1 MLHQL
6 LVGLSRRAK
15 VALMVSVDTVLLVF
29 GLWLALSLR
38 YGYLWAPFTLEQ
50 WLCIGVAVGS
60 GVASLVFFGFY
71 RWMVRYVSGHTV
83 SIVFKALAV
92 SALALGTT
100 IMASRAELPR
110 SAPVLYLLVAG
121 FLVVSSRFLAQRYL
135 QRKSGKARIPI
146 VIYGAGNTGS
156 QLALSLQHSNE
167 YRPVAFIDDRPA
179 LQGMLVFGIKV
190 HAPSRLSWLIE
201 EYGVAQ
207 IFLAMPS
214 LSNSRR
220 KDILLFLEPCSLK
233 VKTVPRLRDIID
245 GKARPE
251 EVKDIDLE
259 DLLGRDPVPPDMQ
272 LMGTTITGKCV
283 LVTGAGGSIGSEL
296 CRKILEL
303 KPSMLVLL
311 EQSEYGLYAIEQELR
326 GIQRSHPELRDV
338 LLGTVLGSVRDARL
352 LATVFREYAV
362 ATVFH
367 AAAYKHVPIVES
379 NVVEGVSNNV
389 FGTLAVA
396 RAAQEAGAATFVL
409 ISTDKAV
416 RPTNIMGASKRMAEL
431 LLQAL
436 AQEEQRKPADKR
448 TCFCMV
454 RFGNVL
460 GSSGSV
466 VPLFKEQ
473 IREGGP
479 VTVTHPDIIRYFMT
493 IPEAAQLVIQAA
505 AMASGGDVFLLD
517 MGEPVRIADMARRM
531 IHLMGFPVRQP
542 GEEHGIAIEYTGL
555 RPGEKLY
562 EELLVG
568 DADEPT
574 RHERIRRAIEV
585 SLSPDELD
593 DILIRMRL
601 LCEEGRVADIYEL
614 FRTLGIGFASSLH
627 LPRCLPISAVTMP

>member
-1 MLHQL
+1 MLQQL

-15 VALMVSVDTVLLVF
+15 VAVMVSADTVLLLA

-38 YGYLWAPFTLEQ
+38 YGFIWMPSTLEH
-50 WLCIGVAVGS
+50 WLCIGAAVGS
-60 GVASLVFFGFY
+60 GVASLAFFGLY

-92 SALALGTT
+92 SALVLGTA
-100 IMASRAELPR
+100 IMVSRATLPR
-110 SAPVLYLLVAG
+110 SAPVFYLLVAG
-121 FLVVSSRFLAQRYL
+121 SMIVASRFLAQRYL
-135 QRKSGKARIPI
+135 QRESGRRRSPI
-146 VIYGAGNTGS
+146 LIYGAGNTGS

-167 YRPVAFIDDRPA
+167 YRPVAFIDDRQA
-179 LQGMLVFGIKV
+179 IQGMLVFGAKV
-190 HAPSRLSWLIE
+190 YAPSRLSWLIE
-201 EYGVAQ
+201 EYGVEQ

-220 KDILLFLEPCSLK
+220 KEILLFLEPSSLK
-233 VKTVPRLRDIID
+233 VKTVPSLKDILD

-251 EVKDIDLE
+251 EVKEIDLE
-259 DLLGRDPVPPDMQ
+259 DLLGRDPVPPDTE
-272 LMGTTITGKCV
+272 LMGATITGKCV

-303 KPSMLVLL
+303 RPSRLVLF
-311 EQSEYGLYAIEQELR
+311 EQSEYGLYAVEQELR
-326 GIQRSHPELRDV
+326 SLQRHHADLADV
-338 LLGTVLGSVRDARL
+338 GLEVMLGSVQNSPAL
-352 LATVFREYAV
+352 ESVFTRFAV

-379 NVVEGVSNNV
+379 NVVEGVRNNV
-389 FGTLAVA
+389 FGTLA
-396 RAAQEAGAATFVL
+396 AAQAARNAGVGTFVL

-431 LLQAL
+431 VLQAF
-436 AQEEQRKPADKR
+436 AEEERQREGTRR

-473 IREGGP
+473 IRRGGP
-479 VTVTHPDIIRYFMT
+479 VTVTHPDVIRYFMT

-531 IHLMGFPVRQP
+531 IHLMGFPVRQV
-542 GEEHGIAIEYTGL
+542 ESEQGIAIEYTGL

-568 DADEPT
+568 DTDEPT
-574 RHERIRRAIEV
+574 RHERIRRALED
-585 SLSPDELD
+585 SLPPAQLYG
-593 DILIRMRL
+593 L
-601 LCEEGRVADIYEL
+601 LESLREMCEQHRIADIYDL
-614 FRTLGIGFASSLH
+614 FRQLGIGFASTSYH
-627 LPRCLPISAVTMP
+627 KGARTSDA

>member
-1 MLHQL
+1 MLQQL

-15 VALMVSVDTVLLVF
+15 VAVMVSADTVLLLA

-38 YGYLWAPFTLEQ
+38 YGFVWMPSTPEH
-50 WLCIGVAVGS
+50 WLCIGAAVGS
-60 GVASLVFFGFY
+60 GVAALAFFGLY

-92 SALALGTT
+92 SALVLGTA
-100 IMASRAELPR
+100 IMVSRATLPR
-110 SAPVLYLLVAG
+110 SAPVFYLLVAG
-121 FLVVSSRFLAQRYL
+121 SMIVASRFIAQRYL
-135 QRKSGKARIPI
+135 QRESGSRRSPI
-146 VIYGAGNTGS
+146 LIYGAGNTGS

-179 LQGMLVFGIKV
+179 IQGMLVFGAKV
-190 HAPSRLSWLIE
+190 YAPSRLSWLIE
-201 EYGVAQ
+201 EYAVEQ

-220 KDILLFLEPCSLK
+220 KEILLFLEPSSLK
-233 VKTVPRLRDIID
+233 VKTVPSLKDILD
-245 GKARPE
+245 GKAKPE
-251 EVKDIDLE
+251 EVKEIDLE
-259 DLLGRDPVPPDMQ
+259 DLLGRDPVPPDPE
-272 LMGTTITGKCV
+272 LMGATITGKCV

-296 CRKILEL
+296 CRKILDL
-303 KPSMLVLL
+303 RPSRLVLF
-311 EQSEYGLYAIEQELR
+311 EQSEYGLYAVEQELR
-326 GIQRSHPELRDV
+326 GLQRHHAGLAEVKLEV
-338 LLGTVLGSVRDARL
+338 MLGSVQNSQAL
-352 LATVFREYAV
+352 ESVFRRFDV

-379 NVVEGVSNNV
+379 NVVEGVRNNV
-389 FGTLAVA
+389 FGTLAAA
-396 RAAQEAGAATFVL
+396 RAARNAGVGTFVL

-431 LLQAL
+431 VLQAF
-436 AQEEQRKPADKR
+436 AEEERQREGTRR

-473 IREGGP
+473 IRRGGP
-479 VTVTHPDIIRYFMT
+479 VTVTHPDVIRYFMT

-531 IHLMGFPVRQP
+531 IHLMGFPIRQV
-542 GEEHGIAIEYTGL
+542 ESEQGIAIEYTGL

-568 DADEPT
+568 DTDEPT
-574 RHERIRRAIEV
+574 RHERIRRALED
-585 SLSPDELD
+585 SLPPAQLYG
-593 DILIRMRL
+593 L
-601 LCEEGRVADIYEL
+601 LESLREMCEQHRIADIYDL
-614 FRTLGIGFASSLH
+614 FRQLGIGFASTSH
-627 LPRCLPISAVTMP
+627 HKGARTPDA